1 MMDILGP
8 RMVWQMV
15 QQGEVDSIKR
25 ANWPQRGLCL
35 MESIRWGTGG
45 CKLGCEGQK
54 GLGLR
59 PIGSGWPVAKPLRLC
74 QWEGYGGMLVERS
87 CWMGHSVPMGALS

>member
-15 QQGEVDSIKR
+15 WQGEVNSIER
-25 ANWPQRGLCL
+25 ADWPQRGFCL
-35 MESIRWGTGG
+35 MGSIQPGIGG
-45 CKLGCEGQK
+45 CELGREGQK

-59 PIGSGWPVAKPLRLC
+59 PIGSSWPMAELLRLC
-74 QWEGYGGMLVERS
+74 QWDGYGGMLVERS
-87 CWMGHSVPMGALS
+87 CWMGHSVPKGALS